1 MSAAILKCSEP
12 LRAFWMHWCL
22 NIDKCPVKNCKFGTM
37 QNRWLNEM
45 DSKTGVHT
53 VWVLHKKYWL
63 HVHVKRIE
71 RPQRLVLK
79 KTFHSIQRG

>member
-1 MSAAILKCSEP
+1 
-12 LRAFWMHWCL
+12 
-22 NIDKCPVKNCKFGTM
+22 M

-63 HVHVKRIE
+63 HVHVERIE

-79 KTFHSIQRG
+79 KNISFYPKGIGHFSSAV

>member
-1 MSAAILKCSEP
+1 
-12 LRAFWMHWCL
+12 
-22 NIDKCPVKNCKFGTM
+22 M

-63 HVHVKRIE
+63 HVHVERIE

-79 KTFHSIQRG
+79 KHFILSKGDRSFQ

>member
-1 MSAAILKCSEP
+1 
-12 LRAFWMHWCL
+12 
-22 NIDKCPVKNCKFGTM
+22 M

-63 HVHVKRIE
+63 HVHVERIE